1 VSSAKEE
8 RSRGRDLPYEAEMKS
23 PRSGLLFALAILVA
37 AAAARPALADECRGD
52 LLGLQRGLRAHRAWK
67 YIETSDIEGVVE
79 ELYDLAVDPYELEN
93 LAFDPTY
100 QVPRTLLA
108 RRLAELREP

>member
-1 VSSAKEE
+1 
-8 RSRGRDLPYEAEMKS
+8 M
-23 PRSGLLFALAILVA
+23 GLLDGDPTWRGSFLIENFIDF
-37 AAAARPALADECRGD
+37 AARPSTAVRTER
-52 LLGLQRGLRAHRAWK
+52 WK
-67 YIETSDIEGVVE
+67 YIETSDTEGVVE